1 MKSKAL
7 EAFEHAL
14 QDSTD
19 LLKHF
24 DALNTQ
30 PPPPDI
36 EVLKRASLVM
46 ALAALETY
54 FEDRIQEA
62 VCELREK
69 TKGNKIF
76 ETFMSESL
84 ESDLKY
90 FHSPSTDRVKKIFQ
104 KYLGIDI
111 TVGWEWN
118 HCDSAKAKSE
128 LNRLVKKRGDIAHRS
143 LRPTIKGAPPQQ
155 HAVTRDSMRKHIHF
169 VTQLANA
176 SDVYLASKIQQALA
190 ADPCFAPP
198 SATQNTVV

>member
-7 EAFEHAL
+7 ETFEHAL

-24 DALNTQ
+24 DVLNTK

-62 VCELREK
+62 VEEIC
-69 TKGNKIF
+69 GNTESSKLLENFIL
-76 ETFMSESL
+76 ESL
-84 ESDLKY
+84 ETDLKF
-90 FHSPSTDRVKKIFQ
+90 FHSPSTDRVKQIFV
-104 KYLGIDI
+104 KYLGVDI
-111 TVGWEWN
+111 TAGWEWN
-118 HCDSAKAKSE
+118 NCDPAMAKSE

-143 LRPTIKGAPPQQ
+143 LRPTLKGAPPQQ

-169 VTQLANA
+169 ITQLVNA
-176 SDVYLASKIQQALA
+176 SDVYLASKIQQAHPADLRLA
-190 ADPCFAPP
+190 PAG
-198 SATQNTVV
+198 

>member
-7 EAFEHAL
+7 ETFEHAL

-62 VCELREK
+62 VEEICEK
-69 TKGNKIF
+69 
-76 ETFMSESL
+76 SESNGVL
-84 ESDLKY
+84 EKFILDSIQTDLKF
-90 FHSPSTDRVKKIFQ
+90 FHSPSTDRVKQIFQ
-104 KYLGIDI
+104 KYLDVDI
-111 TVGWEWN
+111 TDGWEWN
-118 HCDSAKAKSE
+118 NCDPARAKSE
-128 LNRLVKKRGDIAHRS
+128 LNRLVRKRGDIAHRS
-143 LRPTIKGAPPQQ
+143 LRPTVKGAPPQQ
-155 HAVTRDSMRKHIHF
+155 HAVTRDSMRKHVHF
-169 VTQLANA
+169 ITQLANA
-176 SDVYLASKIQQALA
+176 SDAYLASKIQAHP
-190 ADPCFAPP
+190 ADLHFVPAG
-198 SATQNTVV
+198 

>member
-7 EAFEHAL
+7 ETFEHAL

-62 VCELREK
+62 VEEICEK
-69 TKGNKIF
+69 
-76 ETFMSESL
+76 SESNGVL
-84 ESDLKY
+84 EKFILDSIQTDLKF
-90 FHSPSTDRVKKIFQ
+90 FHSPSTDRVKQIFQ
-104 KYLGIDI
+104 KYLDVDI
-111 TVGWEWN
+111 TDGWEWN
-118 HCDSAKAKSE
+118 NCDPARAKSE
-128 LNRLVKKRGDIAHRS
+128 LNRLVICR
-143 LRPTIKGAPPQQ
+143 
-155 HAVTRDSMRKHIHF
+155 F
-169 VTQLANA
+169 
-176 SDVYLASKIQQALA
+176 KIGICQER
-190 ADPCFAPP
+190 CRII
-198 SATQNTVV
+198 

>member
-7 EAFEHAL
+7 ETFEHAL

-24 DALNTQ
+24 DALNTK

-62 VCELREK
+62 VNAVCR
-69 TKGNKIF
+69 NV
-76 ETFMSESL
+76 ESDNVL
-84 ESDLKY
+84 AKFILDSIQTDLKY
-90 FHSPSTDRVKKIFQ
+90 FHSPSTDRVKQIYK
-104 KYLGIDI
+104 KYLDIDI
-111 TVGWEWN
+111 TEGWSWN
-118 HCDSAKAKSE
+118 NCDQAKAKSE

-143 LRPTIKGAPPQQ
+143 LRPTVKGAPPQQ
-155 HAVTRDSMRKHIHF
+155 HAVTRDSLRKNIHF
-169 VTQLANA
+169 ITQLANA
-176 SDVYLASKIQQALA
+176 SDVFLASIQQVHP
-190 ADPCFAPP
+190 ADLRFAP
-198 SATQNTVV
+198 AG